1 MVKSTGGREVH
12 QPLRKSRACMAP
24 SDMLARGPSLGSPM
38 AGLEVPPEVRFVLW
52 ARPRDKVAKPDQP
65 LKPATYGVEWVLV
78 KEHILDSVT
87 AAEATAA
94 EGSDAEMAQ

>member
-1 MVKSTGGREVH
+1 MGPGQDWVPHAGRAVQGQVRQLH
-12 QPLRKSRACMAP
+12 QYKCKRYDTWGVTYG
-24 SDMLARGPSLGSPM
+24 SDSLK
-38 AGLEVPPEVRFVLW
+38 
-52 ARPRDKVAKPDQP
+52 DDQP

-94 EGSDAEMAQ
+94 EGNDAEMTL